1 MEFELSDE
9 QRALKEVVHDFVA
22 REVRPRARHT
32 DEASEFNWPAV
43 RLMGP
48 LGLLGL
54 EVPEEY
60 GGSALDAISVALVIE
75 ELGWGCGSTALAI
88 AAHNGL
94 GLGPLVAYGSEE
106 QKQQWLPHL
115 TSGQGKL
122 ACLSLTEPGA
132 GSDLKDGVRTRA
144 VPEGDSWI
152 IDGAKMWMTNASISD
167 LMVVLC
173 RTGGQGSHALSHI
186 LVPSDTPGIVIGPP
200 EKKMGLHGSPT
211 HAVTFD
217 EVRVPREN
225 LLGVEGRGLQQ
236 TMSTL
241 DSGRI
246 GIGALALGLA
256 QAAYEEALKYS
267 KQREAFGQPIANF
280 QAIQWMLADAATE
293 QDRVIVQEPTPENG
307 FYFRSDH
314 FNFAKV
320 GVPALYAKGGITHR
334 EKGAEYGREMAVD
347 YVTNRYHKPSDEYSA
362 DWDLRGMEQDVQLLY
377 AVGKR
382 VADSDGWPQWLEGS
396 EFKARRDAMMAEK

>member
-1 MEFELSDE
+1 MEFELSAE
-9 QRALKEVVHDFVA
+9 QKALREVVHDFVA
-22 REVRPRARHT
+22 AELRPRARHT
-32 DEASEFNWPAV
+32 DETGEFNWAAV
-43 RLMGP
+43 HKMGA

-60 GGSALDAISVALVIE
+60 GGAALDAISVAIVIE

-94 GLGPLVAYGSEE
+94 GLGPIVAYGTEE
-106 QKQQWLPHL
+106 QKSYWLPRL
-115 TSGQGKL
+115 TDGRGKL

-132 GSDLKDGVRTRA
+132 GSDLKGGVKTRA

-173 RTGGQGSHALSHI
+173 RTGVGRDGALSHV
-186 LVPSDTPGIVIGPP
+186 LVPTDTPGITIGPP

-225 LLGVEGRGLQQ
+225 LLGSEGRGLAQ
-236 TMSTL
+236 TLATL

-256 QAAYEEALKYS
+256 QAAYEEALKYA
-267 KQREAFGQPIANF
+267 QTREAFGQPIANF

-293 QDRVIVQEPTPENG
+293 IEAARLMIHKAAWLKGLGRPYSSMASMAKLFATEVSERVCRNAIQI
-307 FYFRSDH
+307 H
-314 FNFAKV
+314 
-320 GVPALYAKGGITHR
+320 GG
-334 EKGAEYGREMAVD
+334 YG
-347 YVTNRYHKPSDEYSA
+347 YS
-362 DWDLRGMEQDVQLLY
+362 
-377 AVGKR
+377 
-382 VADSDGWPQWLEGS
+382 S
-396 EFKARRDAMMAEK
+396 EFEVERMYRDTRLMTIGEGTSEIQRLVIARHLLS